1 MDHIQMQPKKL
12 PNKIKEIAKGKV
24 QKGEKKP
31 TTVIFAFTH
40 T

>member
-1 MDHIQMQPKKL
+1 MDYIQMQPKKL
-12 PNKIKEIAKGKV
+12 PNKIKEIAKGNV
-24 QKGEKKP
+24 QQGKQP

>member
-24 QKGEKKP
+24 QKGKKP